1 MLCWYAGINRQVK
14 YGMSRDET
22 FSIDSDSGII
32 KLMKPV
38 DREAIA
44 QYLVNIYAYDQVC
57 LILIK

>member
-1 MLCWYAGINRQVK
+1 
-14 YGMSRDET
+14 MSGDET

-57 LILIK
+57 LILIKWMRQKSAK